1 MYDKQKGKEKMQKLT
16 ITEARNKFMK
26 LPDETTDN
34 QIIAVTRR
42 NKEVLAVMSWELYE
56 GLLETIEIL
65 ADQELMENI
74 KRGMEEIK
82 SGETYTIEES
92 RKRLRL

>member
-1 MYDKQKGKEKMQKLT
+1 MQKLT

-26 LPDETTDN
+26 LPDETIDN
-34 QIIAVTRR
+34 QIIAITRR
-42 NKEVLAVMSWELYE
+42 NKEVLVVMSWELYE

-65 ADQELMENI
+65 ADQEFMGNI

-82 SGETYTIEES
+82 SGKTYTIEES
-92 RKRLRL
+92 RKRLEL

>member
-74 KRGMEEIK
+74 KRGMEEVK
-82 SGETYTIEES
+82 SGKTYTIEES
-92 RKRLRL
+92 RKRLEL

>member
-1 MYDKQKGKEKMQKLT
+1 MQRLT

-65 ADQELMENI
+65 ADQEFMRNI
-74 KRGMEEIK
+74 KEGMEEIK
-82 SGETYTIEES
+82 SGKTYTIEES
-92 RKRLRL
+92 RRRLGL